1 MSDTKNSKGRD
12 WTFIVYPSSAPDNWR
27 TIIDDTHV
35 RWVESPLHDK
45 DVNPDGE
52 IKKAHWHILISYDGP
67 VTYKKVSELTSKVNS
82 PIPKKV
88 ASGRGMVR
96 YFIHL
101 DNPEKYQYK
110 ISDIVAHGGAD
121 VAEYFKQS
129 VTEKMEVL
137 ELVEDYILDNEI
149 TTFSSLIRYAK
160 IEHPEWMDTLRQGS
174 TIYLNALIK
183 GIWQE
188 HRQEQQKQL
197 SQNQDIDD

>member
-1 MSDTKNSKGRD
+1 MVDIKNSKGRD
-12 WTFIVYPSSAPDNWR
+12 WTFIVYPESAPDNWR
-27 TIIDDTHV
+27 TILDDTHV
-35 RWVESPLHDK
+35 RWIESPLHDK

-52 IKKAHWHILISYDGP
+52 IKKSHWHVLISYDGP
-67 VTYKKVSELTSKVNS
+67 VTFKKVSELANKLNS

-96 YFIHL
+96 YFVHL

-110 ISDIVAHGGAD
+110 LSDIVGHGGAD

-129 VTEKMEVL
+129 VTEKMVVL
-137 ELVEDYILDNEI
+137 EDVENYILDNEI
-149 TTFSSLIRYAK
+149 TTFSALIRYAK

-188 HRQEQQKQL
+188 NRQQQQEQFSKN
-197 SQNQDIDD
+197 QNIDD